1 MMEKTRILL
10 AGDSAVSVQF
20 GDAIDPEIYARV
32 RALYESL
39 KGEKIPGVT
48 ELIPTFRSLM
58 VQYDPRQLGYE
69 QLKGQLEA
77 RLEKLGRAQ
86 QPPKKVIT
94 IPVCFGG
101 SWGEDLE
108 EVARYHDTTPERIVE
123 LFCSSEFLIYMLG
136 FTPGYPYIG
145 GVPRELVTPRLD
157 SPRLKVPAG
166 TVGIGGEQLGIYPI
180 ESPGGF
186 RLVGN
191 TTVRLYD
198 PENRQTPVMLEAGE
212 YIRFTSIGPKEYEQ
226 IRRQVEEG
234 SYRCQIR
241 EG

>member
-39 KGEKIPGVT
+39 KGEKISGVT

-58 VQYDPRQLGYE
+58 VQYDPRRLGYG

-86 QPPKKVIT
+86 HPPKKVIT

-108 EVARYHDTTPERIVE
+108 E
-123 LFCSSEFLIYMLG
+123 
-136 FTPGYPYIG
+136 
-145 GVPRELVTPRLD
+145 
-157 SPRLKVPAG
+157 
-166 TVGIGGEQLGIYPI
+166 
-180 ESPGGF
+180 
-186 RLVGN
+186 
-191 TTVRLYD
+191 
-198 PENRQTPVMLEAGE
+198 
-212 YIRFTSIGPKEYEQ
+212 YIRFASIGPEEYEQ